1 MLSIHLVRGARTVRG
16 AVLGLTVLLA
26 VTGCATAPA
35 AQRAAVQLTV
45 EGKKLADAADLQAQ
59 AEAQLAYTLEYGYVA
74 RAGAAAVSCWFAR
87 TGVES
92 EVDKRLW
99 CGPVQVP
106 GSGAGTDWVPVPL
119 KEVTKSGDEVRFEVQ
134 SPEVPENGNRSTP
147 LGKLVRTDGK
157 EFDPTKQQDLTAG
170 RDFLAVLPDDGKR
183 SNAELGLGNVDIRV
197 RDDLLATAITGWAN
211 PDIWFTAEG
220 TVRAERGARLRV
232 VRMKVDKFSETD
244 SGFHRTNWQGFAP
257 QPSELALEVPGK
269 RQLLPADRLPASGS
283 VFVVYT
289 VPDPQEG
296 TETLSLGTLGAK
308 SLEQRAELPSG
319 KRTDNPPHV
328 LKRAAAPT
336 QFQEPTQKIRFGDR
350 ELGMKITGIRL
361 GRQRPIKLGQSQYD
375 VATISA
381 PDKALLEVR
390 FEATGNVPD
399 TTGGSLTKDLITV
412 QLPDGS
418 TAKQVGARYDG
429 GPLPFAIVVEIPADT
444 RSVSVGIGEGAP
456 ELPRMGKTPISPV
469 DSRLTLALEF

>member
-1 MLSIHLVRGARTVRG
+1 MRC

-26 VTGCATAPA
+26 VTGCATAPKT
-35 AQRAAVQLTV
+35 QPAAVQPTI
-45 EGKKLADAADLQAQ
+45 EGKKLADASELQSQ

-87 TGVES
+87 TGLES

-106 GSGAGTDWVPVPL
+106 GTGAGTDWVPVPI
-119 KEVTKSGDEVRFEVQ
+119 KEVTRSDDEVRYEVQ
-134 SPEVPENGNRSTP
+134 SPQVPEKGNRSTP
-147 LGKLVRTDGK
+147 GGMLVRTDGR
-157 EFDPTKQQDLTAG
+157 EFDPKKQQDLTAG

-183 SNAELGLGNVDIRV
+183 SNVDLGLGNADIRL
-197 RDDLLATAITGWAN
+197 RDDLLGTAVTGWAN

-220 TVRAERGARLRV
+220 TLRAESGSRLRV
-232 VRMKVDKFSETD
+232 VRMKVEKLNETD

-257 QPSELALEVPGK
+257 QPSELALEVPGR
-269 RQLLPADRLPASGS
+269 RQVLPAERLPASGS

-296 TETLSLGTLGAK
+296 TESLSLGTLGAK
-308 SLEQRAELPSG
+308 SLEQRAEIPSG
-319 KRTDNPPHV
+319 KRTDNPPPV
-328 LKRAAAPT
+328 LQRAAAPANFT
-336 QFQEPTQKIRFGDR
+336 EPTQKIKFGDR
-350 ELGMKITGIRL
+350 ELGMKVTGIKL
-361 GRQRPIKLGQSQYD
+361 GRQRPIKLGESQYD

-390 FEATGNVPD
+390 VEAVGSLPD
-399 TTGGSLTKDLITV
+399 TAGGLLTKDLITV
-412 QLPDGS
+412 TLPDGS
-418 TAKQVGARYDG
+418 TARQVGARYDG

-444 RSVSVGIGEGAP
+444 RSVSVGMGEGSP
-456 ELPRMGKTPISPV
+456 ELPRLGKTAISPV
-469 DSRLTLALEF
+469 DSRITLALEF

>member
-1 MLSIHLVRGARTVRG
+1 MRC
-16 AVLGLTVLLA
+16 AVLGLAVLLA

-35 AQRAAVQLTV
+35 AQPAAVQLTV
-45 EGKKLADAADLQAQ
+45 DGKKLAEASDLQAN

-74 RAGAAAVSCWFAR
+74 RAGAAAVSCWFQK
-87 TGVES
+87 TGLES

-106 GSGAGTDWVPVPL
+106 GTGAGTDWVPVPL
-119 KEVTKSGDEVRFEVQ
+119 KEVTKTGDEVRYEVQ
-134 SPEVPENGNRSTP
+134 SPQVPEKGNRSTP
-147 LGKLVRTDGK
+147 TGKLVRTDGK
-157 EFDPTKQQDLTAG
+157 EFDPSKQQDLTAG

-183 SNAELGLGNVDIRV
+183 NNVDLGLGNADIKL
-197 RDDLLATAITGWAN
+197 RDDLLGTAVTGWAN

-220 TVRAERGARLRV
+220 TVRAEAGSRLRV
-232 VRMKVDKFSETD
+232 VRMKVEKLNETD

-269 RQLLPADRLPASGS
+269 RQVLPADRLPANGS

-296 TETLSLGTLGAK
+296 TESLVLGTLGAK
-308 SLEQRAELPSG
+308 SLEQRAEVPSG

-328 LKRAAAPT
+328 LQRAAAPP
-336 QFQEPTQKIRFGDR
+336 QFSDQTQKIRFGDR
-350 ELGMKITGIRL
+350 ELGMKVTGIRL
-361 GRQRPIKLGQSQYD
+361 GRQRPVKLGESQYD

-390 FEATGNVPD
+390 VEATGNLPD
-399 TTGGSLTKDLITV
+399 TAGGLLTKDLITV
-412 QLPDGS
+412 TLPDGS
-418 TAKQVGARYDG
+418 TARQVGARYDG
-429 GPLPFAIVVEIPADT
+429 GPLPFAIVVEVPADT
-444 RSVSVGIGEGAP
+444 RSVSVGMVDGTVD
-456 ELPRMGKTPISPV
+456 LSRLGKTTIAPV
-469 DSRLTLALEF
+469 DSRVTLALEF